1 VNQKQQ
7 ARLNLLSAV
16 ALVAGELPKLGYAT
30 KRRDQREP
38 GLDEKEK
45 AEERLSALWR
55 RIFRKQRERVL
66 ERLVTEFPDRKS
78 LKIDL
83 SFMDLDLDGEDSESL
98 IKQIT
103 DMIWS
108 GISLFGKRSKPDI
121 DYTLT
126 NQQAA
131 EKAREYVFG
140 LVRGI
145 NDTTRDALR
154 NAVSS
159 FVQTPGMT
167 IGDLSNMIAPSFGA
181 DRADRIAITEV
192 TRAYASGEM
201 AAGNALRQ
209 EFPGVRVIKIWF
221 TNNDDRVCPICAPL
235 DGQEAEIG
243 ADFEG
248 GESEPPAHPGCRCWI
263 ETTTA
268 LAEGV

>member
-1 VNQKQQ
+1 MIYSKEQ
-7 ARLNLLSAV
+7 ARRNLIFAV
-16 ALVAGELPKLGYAT
+16 QLVTQAM

-38 GLDEKEK
+38 DQAAKEK
-45 AEERLSALWR
+45 AEERLASLWR

-66 ERLVTEFPDRKS
+66 ERLESEFTDRKS
-78 LKIDL
+78 IKVDL
-83 SFMDLDLDGEDSESL
+83 SFTDLDVDDEDRESL
-98 IKQIT
+98 IKQIA
-103 DMIWS
+103 DMIRG
-108 GISLFGKRSKPDI
+108 GIALFGKRSKPDI

-131 EKAREYVFG
+131 EKAREYVYG

-167 IGDLSNMIAPSFGA
+167 IGDLSNLIAPSFGA

-209 EFPGVRVIKIWF
+209 EFPGVRVVKIWF
-221 TNNDDRVCPICAPL
+221 TNNDDIVMKCPICWPL
-235 DGQEAEIG
+235 EGQEVELNE
-243 ADFEG
+243 DFEG
-248 GESEPPAHPGCRCWI
+248 GYDQPPGHPGCRCWL

-268 LAEGV
+268 LAELD

>member
-1 VNQKQQ
+1 M
-7 ARLNLLSAV
+7 
-16 ALVAGELPKLGYAT
+16 
-30 KRRDQREP
+30 KRRDPREP

-45 AEERLSALWR
+45 AEERLAALWR

-66 ERLVTEFPDRKS
+66 SRLEAEFPDRKS
-78 LKIDL
+78 IPLIHHFNDFVPWSELKADL
-83 SFMDLDLDGEDSESL
+83 SFADLDLDGEDNESL

-103 DMIWS
+103 DMIRS

-131 EKAREYVFG
+131 EKAREYVYG

-167 IGDLSNMIAPSFGA
+167 IGDLSNAIAPHFGA

-221 TNNDDRVCPICAPL
+221 TNADDRVCPICAPL

-248 GESEPPAHPGCRCWI
+248 GESEPPAHVGCRCWI

-268 LAEGV
+268 LAELE